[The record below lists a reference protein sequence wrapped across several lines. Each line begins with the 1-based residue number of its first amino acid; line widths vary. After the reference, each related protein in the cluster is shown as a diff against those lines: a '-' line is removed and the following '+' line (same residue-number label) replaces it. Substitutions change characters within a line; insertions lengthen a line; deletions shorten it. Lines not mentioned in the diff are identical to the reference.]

1 VDPASES
8 AGAAAAAGA
17 DAADAAAAT
26 ADAAAQAAG
35 SVAHFGGS
43 MDAAAILDMLNQA
56 WLTTYPMAVAS
67 VVAVAVILERW
78 WRYRGLE
85 RQTKELTRKLIDHL
99 VRRDLSAAR
108 ALCEASTTPI
118 APIFL
123 EGLRWKNV
131 ALEDL
136 QSVLATSRQE
146 SVAELRRGLW
156 ILGTIGSLAPFV
168 GLFGTVIGIMRAFH
182 QMATEGSGGF
192 AVVAAG
198 ISEALVATAA
208 GLGVAIFAL
217 LFYNYLQVRA
227 GSVGNSF
234 ARACERFVQ
243 ALLYV
248 ESGAPAPRTEGPGG
262 GEEVGHGHPLPA

>member
-1 VDPASES
+1 LDPATE
-8 AGAAAAAGA
+8 
-17 DAADAAAAT
+17 T
-26 ADAAAQAAG
+26 AAQTAVQGAEALAQYG
-35 SVAHFGGS
+35 SS
-43 MDAAAILDMLNQA
+43 MDAGTVLHMLNQA

-67 VVAVAVILERW
+67 VIAVAVILERW

-85 RQTKELTRKLIDHL
+85 RSTRDLTRRL
-99 VRRDLSAAR
+99 VDLLVKRDLSAAR

-118 APIFL
+118 AKVFL
-123 EGLRWKNV
+123 EGLRWKNI

-136 QSVLATSRQE
+136 ESVLATSRQE
-146 SVAELRRGLW
+146 TVTELRRGLW

-198 ISEALVATAA
+198 ISEALIATAA

-227 GSVGNSF
+227 GGVGNTF

-248 ESGAPAPRTEGPGG
+248 ESGAPAGQTN
-262 GEEVGHGHPLPA
+262 GEVSRGHPLPA

>member
-1 VDPASES
+1 LDPVTETTAQT
-8 AGAAAAAGA
+8 AVQGAEALS
-17 DAADAAAAT
+17 
-26 ADAAAQAAG
+26 QFG
-35 SVAHFGGS
+35 ST
-43 MDAAAILDMLNQA
+43 MDAGTVLHMLNQA

-67 VVAVAVILERW
+67 VIAVAVILERW

-85 RQTKELTRKLIDHL
+85 RSTRDLTRRL
-99 VRRDLSAAR
+99 VDLLVKRDLSAAR

-118 APIFL
+118 SKVFL
-123 EGLRWKNV
+123 EGLRWKNI

-136 QSVLATSRQE
+136 ESVLATSRQE
-146 SVAELRRGLW
+146 TVTELRRGLW
-156 ILGTIGSLAPFV
+156 VLGTIGSLAPFV

-192 AVVAAG
+192 AVVASG
-198 ISEALVATAA
+198 ISEALIATAA

-227 GSVGNSF
+227 GSVSNTF

-248 ESGAPAPRTEGPGG
+248 ESGAPAGQTNG
-262 GEEVGHGHPLPA
+262 EVGRGHPLPA

>member
-1 VDPASES
+1 MDPATETT
-8 AGAAAAAGA
+8 AQTAVQGAEAL
-17 DAADAAAAT
+17 
-26 ADAAAQAAG
+26 AQFG
-35 SVAHFGGS
+35 SS
-43 MDAAAILDMLNQA
+43 MDAGTVLHMLNQA

-67 VVAVAVILERW
+67 VIAVAVILERW

-85 RQTKELTRKLIDHL
+85 RSTRDLTRRL
-99 VRRDLSAAR
+99 VDLLVKRDLSAAR
-108 ALCEASTTPI
+108 ALCEAATTPI
-118 APIFL
+118 GKVFL
-123 EGLRWKNV
+123 EGLRWKNI

-136 QSVLATSRQE
+136 ESVLATSRQE
-146 SVAELRRGLW
+146 TVTELRRGLW
-156 ILGTIGSLAPFV
+156 ILGTIGSLEPFV

-198 ISEALVATAA
+198 ISEALIATAA

-227 GSVGNSF
+227 GSVSNTF

-248 ESGAPAPRTEGPGG
+248 ESGAPAGQTNG
-262 GEEVGHGHPLPA
+262 GEVSRGHPLPA